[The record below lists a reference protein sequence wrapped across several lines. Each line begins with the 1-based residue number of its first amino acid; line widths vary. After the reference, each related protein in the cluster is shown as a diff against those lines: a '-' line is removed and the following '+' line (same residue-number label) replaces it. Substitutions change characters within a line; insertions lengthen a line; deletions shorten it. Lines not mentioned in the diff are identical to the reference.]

1 MRLRTVAIG
10 TLAAFAAQNLT
21 HSTSATPSATAQT
34 PAPEAGD
41 VASPL
46 KTIPLQA
53 VEGVATPE
61 TLISP
66 IFATGTSKRDLRV
79 RTLQDAQSAVAV
91 PNSQGA
97 APSGD
102 GPSLVA
108 NPELPPG
115 FATDAVFPLESSE
128 KPFAGARAVARTKDT
143 KQPYRIPPVAVIPP
157 AADSQLPQ
165 QTPPPAPSNSPD
177 VADTS
182 AAGVSSRLDALRAS
196 MRGSH
201 ADGVQLPP
209 LGAADTYLP
218 SPSPIFNGYMWPAQ
232 GALTSGYGWRWGRMH
247 KGIDIANAIGTPIL
261 AAAAGVVTYAGWD
274 EGGYGNLV
282 EIEHPDGS
290 MTRYGHNNRIL
301 VRPGEQVEQ
310 GQQISEMG
318 STGNST
324 GPHLHFEIH
333 PPGQEAVNPMA
344 YLQGDPANIA
354 TQRRIGQGGP

>member
-10 TLAAFAAQNLT
+10 TLAALAAQDLT

-34 PAPEAGD
+34 PAPEASD

-53 VEGVATPE
+53 VESVATPE
-61 TLISP
+61 TLINP
-66 IFATGTSKRDLRV
+66 IFATGTSRRDLRV
-79 RTLQDAQSAVAV
+79 RTLQDAQSAAAV

-102 GPSLVA
+102 GQSQVA
-108 NPELPPG
+108 SPELPPG

-128 KPFAGARAVARTKDT
+128 KPFAGARAVARTKEI

-157 AADSQLPQ
+157 AEDSQFSQ
-165 QTPPPAPSNSPD
+165 QETAPAPSVEPS

-182 AAGVSSRLDALRAS
+182 AAGVSARLDALRAT
-196 MRGSH
+196 MRGEH
-201 ADGVQLPP
+201 PEGVQLPP
-209 LGAADTYLP
+209 LGAANTYLP
-218 SPSPIFNGYMWPAQ
+218 ELSPMFNGYMWPAQ
-232 GALTSGYGWRWGRMH
+232 GVLTSGYGWRWGRMH
-247 KGIDIANAIGTPIL
+247 KGIDIAAAIGTPIF
-261 AAAAGVVTYAGWD
+261 AAAAGTVTYAGWD

-318 STGNST
+318 STGFST

-333 PPGQEAVNPMA
+333 PPGQDAVNPIA
-344 YLQGDPANIA
+344 YLQGDPADIA